1 MAEEYIER
9 PRPQGPF
16 SGVILVLQAL
26 LITIVVGYVLDL
38 HRSVLKLN
46 LYTEQFLLAVLGLA
60 IALCFLT
67 TSRRKL
73 LDGAAALAGLGICG
87 YLAWRYPQ
95 LSTELTSRPLDGIVT
110 SGVLALLVLEGT
122 RRMAGFSLVAFTLG
136 GVVYAMLG
144 HHLPGVFQ
152 ARPVDFT
159 RLLVYLN
166 LDTNALLG
174 TSLQIAIIVVVP
186 FILLG
191 NVLGRCGGS
200 EFFTDLARA
209 WMGRYRGG
217 SAKVAVVGSSF
228 FGMIS
233 GSAVANVSAVGVI
246 TIPLMKRSGFPAQ
259 IAAAIEAVGSTG
271 GQLMPPV
278 MGAAAFLMAEVLQVP
293 YAEVMIAAII
303 PAFLYY
309 LALFFQV
316 DVEAAKRGIAGE
328 PRERLPRLAA
338 VLRSGWYFPLP
349 FAVLVYA
356 LVGLNWQAEYCALL
370 GTGVL
375 IALSLAFG
383 YQGRRIPVKGMLQ
396 AIVSTGGAVV
406 DLILICAVAGMFIGI
421 LNISG
426 LAFGMTLQLVA
437 ITGESV
443 ALMLVV
449 TALMAIVLG
458 LGLPTVGVYIIMA
471 TLIAPALVK
480 VGIAPM
486 AAHMFLL
493 YFGIM
498 SMVTPPVALSAFAAA
513 NIAGSDVDK
522 TGWTATRIGWA
533 AYIVPFLFALSP
545 SLLMRGEPL
554 TIAWAVAS
562 AAFGLWLCTIGVVGY
577 FYRPVTGWARAAF
590 VVAGVLTLI
599 PADMF
604 QGALVT
610 DIAGI
615 VLGAAL
621 LAREWR
627 LRRWQAS

>member
-1 MAEEYIER
+1 
-9 PRPQGPF
+9 
-16 SGVILVLQAL
+16 
-26 LITIVVGYVLDL
+26 
-38 HRSVLKLN
+38 
-46 LYTEQFLLAVLGLA
+46 
-60 IALCFLT
+60 
-67 TSRRKL
+67 
-73 LDGAAALAGLGICG
+73 
-87 YLAWRYPQ
+87 
-95 LSTELTSRPLDGIVT
+95 
-110 SGVLALLVLEGT
+110 
-122 RRMAGFSLVAFTLG
+122 
-136 GVVYAMLG
+136 
-144 HHLPGVFQ
+144 VFQ

-174 TSLQIAIIVVVP
+174 SPLQIAIIVVAP

-217 SAKVAVVGSSF
+217 SAKVAVVGSSL

-246 TIPLMKRSGFPAQ
+246 TIPLMKRSGFPAR

-303 PAFLYY
+303 PALLYY

-328 PRERLPRLAA
+328 PPERLPRLAA

-349 FAVLVYA
+349 FVALVYA
-356 LVGLNWQAEYCALL
+356 LVGLNWQAEYAALAA
-370 GTGVL
+370 TGVL
-375 IALSLAFG
+375 IALSFAFG
-383 YQGRRIPVKGMLQ
+383 YKGARVSPLQMLR

-426 LAFGMTLQLVA
+426 LAFGLTLQLLA
-437 ITGESV
+437 LTGESL

-449 TALMAIVLG
+449 TAAMAIVLG

-480 VGIAPM
+480 VGVAPM

-513 NIAGSDVDK
+513 NIAGADVDK

-533 AYIVPFLFALSP
+533 AYLVPFLFALSP
-545 SLLMRGEPL
+545 SLLMRGDAL

-562 AAFGLWLCTIGVVGY
+562 AAFGLWLGTIGVVGY
-577 FYRPVTGWARAAF
+577 FYRPLARATRAAF
-590 VVAGVLTLI
+590 IAAGVLALV

-604 QGALVT
+604 PGAIVT
-610 DIAGI
+610 DVVGLA
-615 VLGAAL
+615 LGAAL
-621 LAREWR
+621 LGREWR